1 MLSVFQTRT
10 IQWDRGASEL
20 DDTQMTS
27 IATAM
32 LNDPVFWTELEIG
45 KARTHTVEHEDRR
58 MVAVVDCLNPEDD
71 IHLQILSVQYI

>member
-20 DDTQMTS
+20 DDSQMTA

-32 LNDPVFWTELEIG
+32 LNHPVFWNELEIG
-45 KARTHTVEHEDRR
+45 K
-58 MVAVVDCLNPEDD
+58 
-71 IHLQILSVQYI
+71 VQTYAIDYEGRAALIM